1 MIALAVIFAVL
12 LLLALLRVGVTAE
25 YGADGMELRAFAGFV
40 RIDLLRGARKP
51 EKSKKAEKIKKQ
63 KKEKPE
69 KKPGRARDFRAMLP
83 AILETLGR
91 FKRKLTVKRLTIHYT
106 AAGDDAYSTAMA
118 FGGASVGLGLLTPI
132 LENNL
137 KLKRRDFQ
145 TSADFT
151 APEAYI
157 YVNAAISLAV
167 WEIFYIAAAILP
179 AFLKSR
185 GKKTDGQENKIAE

>member
-1 MIALAVIFAVL
+1 MIALAGLFAVL

-25 YGADGMELRAFAGFV
+25 YGADGLKLRAFAGFV
-40 RIDLLRGARKP
+40 RISLLRGTQ
-51 EKSKKAEKIKKQ
+51 KSKKAKQVKKQ

-69 KKPGRARDFRAMLP
+69 KKPGRALDLRAMLP
-83 AILETLGR
+83 AIIETLGR
-91 FKRKLTVKRLTIHYT
+91 FKRKLTLKRLIIRYT

-118 FGGASVGLGLLTPI
+118 FGGASVGLGFLTPI
-132 LENNL
+132 LENNF
-137 KLKRRDFQ
+137 KVKRRDFQ

-157 YVNAAISLAV
+157 YVNATLSLAV

-185 GKKTDGQENKIAE
+185 GKKTEEQDNTIAE